1 MRKKI
6 FTFLLALVTSVG
18 LSCAQNPSGSCGENV
33 TWELNTSTGTLTITG
48 SGAMEVYSSYYIP
61 WKDYK
66 SSITSVVITDGVT
79 SVSQYSF
86 SQCENLTSV
95 TIGDDVETIGQFTF
109 NDCGSSFTSLTIGN
123 SVQSIGMA
131 AFLNAKWIT
140 ELTLP
145 STLQTIGSYA
155 LCNLKALSTITI
167 PSSVTSIEASAFSGC
182 TALTSIYVEATNP
195 PTMGNDVFASITG
208 KAYIPLYVPNGSIAA
223 YTAAAQW
230 NEFDIHGYD
239 PSDPGSGEE
248 PGGDD
253 PSTGDGSLSGAFTIN
268 AYGDQINF
276 SKGNLQYVGSWQFAA
291 NQWDIIGAAQAD
303 DNRDLFGWGTGD
315 APNKVSM
322 TLADYA
328 VYHEW
333 GTNMGDGWY
342 TLSRDEWTYLFQT
355 RTNAADLYAP
365 ANVNGVNGFVVL
377 PDEWTLPYG
386 MTFTPGVTNYGTNV
400 YQNAGWTAMENA
412 GAVFLPVAGYR
423 YNGNIN
429 WVGQSGFYWSST
441 VASEGASAWSWLIS
455 ASSGA
460 RRDYY
465 NLYYGMPVRLVK
477 AVVKSDQEFAD
488 PVIALIE
495 AIGTVEYTQ
504 VCKNRIVEARVAY
517 DHLTDAQKALV
528 SNYSTLTDA
537 EASYASLAPTPATD
551 GSLSGAFTIN
561 ANGDQINFSKGNLQ
575 YVGSWQ
581 FAANQW
587 DIIGND
593 QADDNRDLFGWGTG
607 DAPNKVSMT
616 LADYAVYH
624 EWGTNMGDGWYTL
637 SRDEWT
643 YLFQTRPNA
652 ANLYAPANVNGVK
665 GFVVL
670 PDEWTQPYGTT
681 FTPGVT
687 NYGTN
692 VYADAVWTSME
703 DAGAVFL
710 PVAGYRYNGNI
721 NWVGQSGFY
730 WSSTVASEGA
740 SAWSWLIS
748 ASDGARRDY
757 YNLYYGMPVRLV
769 KAVDKP
775 NQDYADP
782 VIALINAIGTVEY
795 TQECKNKIDEAR
807 AAYDLLTDAQKAL
820 VSNYSTL
827 TDAEAAYA
835 ALAPTPATDGSLPG
849 AFTINGD
856 GDQIN
861 FSKANLQ
868 YVGKWQFAENQWD
881 IIGAAQA
888 DDNRDLFGWGTGD
901 APNKVSETSA
911 DYTTYTE
918 WGTQM
923 GAGWYTLDYDEW
935 KYIFKTRANA
945 SDKYAPAKVNGVNGI
960 VLLPDEW
967 TQPYGTTFTAGV
979 TNFGTNVYADAAWT
993 SMEEA
998 GAVFLPVAG
1007 YRYKGNI
1014 NWVGESGFYWTSTVA
1029 SAGSLSWSWLISASS
1044 VSRDYYNL
1052 HYGMSVRLVKAASS
1066 TPVGPTYL
1074 DADFAI
1080 NFMSDPY
1087 TVVGGG
1093 ALPTG
1098 VEVSGSWHDNQHGYS
1113 SPVIT
1118 IPVTAGNYLV
1128 KMGACQYSNQDGSVK
1143 NEDGSVTY
1151 TTLATNTGVCYDANP
1166 SKNYVADIITIPS
1179 DQIIKVYGAQYTPYF
1194 SIQKM
1199 PEIPAFTNFA
1209 INFMSDSYTVA
1220 EGTLP
1225 AGTVIDGTPNTGQTA
1240 HGYQNVVATVPV
1252 KAGKYRLTLGTCQ
1265 YGTGTGNVM
1274 SETNIELA
1282 SFDQKTAACYHHNP
1296 AENIISMIFDVDQDQ
1311 HITIDC
1317 GNYTPYMKLEAVT
1330 SYVVEF
1336 ALGDAE
1342 GTAPTA
1348 LDVTIGEDI
1357 TMPVNKTMYKAGY
1370 TLTGWSDGVNTY
1382 PIGESF
1388 TPANDVVLTP
1398 VFTANE
1404 ADLLNAS
1411 TDVTVKWYF
1420 GGDNGAPTTSYEG
1433 TSGLLVAQAT
1443 IGDKTVD
1450 VKLAIDATSGKFAPQ
1465 PTTEWAQVRVGTI
1478 FTYPYKE
1485 GMTVKVDNYKS
1496 NVTYYIADAEGKVTC
1511 GENDYYSYIEVTYP
1525 ASAPTTAV
1533 EIGDLNNA
1541 EEVNAFLNTYDGQTI
1556 DELIIDR
1563 PVLNNMYNTL
1573 CLPFDMNAAQIA
1585 ASSLNGVEIREFTGA
1600 SVEGTT
1606 LNLSVGDPVN
1616 AVVAGRPYFVKY
1628 SAASQLDDLHFED
1641 VTINNAILDNMAVT
1655 FDGVTFKGTFT
1666 PFVMPNGLNFQGG
1679 YLFLGQNN
1687 QAYFY
1692 VDVESSTPGNAPKY
1706 RGMPARIVEGKNV
1719 ATGVENAQSANQS
1732 TKVIVNGQLIII
1744 KNDVRYNAQ
1753 GQIVK

>member
-18 LSCAQNPSGSCGENV
+18 LSWAQNPSGSCGENV

-48 SGAMEVYSSYYIP
+48 SGAMEVYTSYYIP
-61 WKDYK
+61 WKNYK

-95 TIGDDVETIGQFTF
+95 TIGNDVETIGQFTF

-145 STLQTIGSYA
+145 STLETIGSYA

-182 TALTSIYVEATNP
+182 TALTSIYVEATTP

-208 KAYIPLYVPNGSIAA
+208 KAYIPLYVPNGSVAA

-328 VYHEW
+328 EYHEW

-537 EASYASLAPTPATD
+537 EEAYAALTPPPATD

-561 ANGDQINFSKGNLQ
+561 GDGDQINFSKGNLQ

-581 FAANQW
+581 FAEDQW
-587 DIIGND
+587 SIIGNA

-616 LADYAVYH
+616 LADYAEYH
-624 EWGTNMGDGWYTL
+624 EWGENMGDGWYTL

-643 YLFQTRPNA
+643 YLFQTRTNA
-652 ANLYAPANVNGVK
+652 TNLYAPANVNGVN

-670 PDEWTQPYGTT
+670 PDEWVQPYGTT

-692 VYADAVWTSME
+692 VYADAAWTSME

-710 PVAGYRYNGNI
+710 PVAGYRYNGNV
-721 NWVGQSGFY
+721 NWQGQSGFY
-730 WSSTVASEGA
+730 WSSTVASAGA

-757 YNLYYGMPVRLV
+757 YNLYYGM
-769 KAVDKP
+769 
-775 NQDYADP
+775 
-782 VIALINAIGTVEY
+782 
-795 TQECKNKIDEAR
+795 C
-807 AAYDLLTDAQKAL
+807 
-820 VSNYSTL
+820 
-827 TDAEAAYA
+827 
-835 ALAPTPATDGSLPG
+835 
-849 AFTINGD
+849 
-856 GDQIN
+856 
-861 FSKANLQ
+861 
-868 YVGKWQFAENQWD
+868 
-881 IIGAAQA
+881 
-888 DDNRDLFGWGTGD
+888 
-901 APNKVSETSA
+901 
-911 DYTTYTE
+911 
-918 WGTQM
+918 
-923 GAGWYTLDYDEW
+923 
-935 KYIFKTRANA
+935 
-945 SDKYAPAKVNGVNGI
+945 
-960 VLLPDEW
+960 
-967 TQPYGTTFTAGV
+967 
-979 TNFGTNVYADAAWT
+979 
-993 SMEEA
+993 
-998 GAVFLPVAG
+998 
-1007 YRYKGNI
+1007 
-1014 NWVGESGFYWTSTVA
+1014 
-1029 SAGSLSWSWLISASS
+1029 
-1044 VSRDYYNL
+1044 
-1052 HYGMSVRLVKAASS
+1052 VRLVKAASS
-1066 TPVGPTYL
+1066 TPAGPTYL

-1080 NFMSDPY
+1080 DFRTDPY

-1098 VEVSGSWHDNQHGYS
+1098 VEVEGSMNTGDAQHGYRL
-1113 SPVIT
+1113 PVIT
-1118 IPVTAGNYLV
+1118 IPVTAGNYKV
-1128 KMGACQYSNQDGSVK
+1128 MMGTCSYSNQDATIK
-1143 NEDGSVTY
+1143 TEDNSYTY
-1151 TTLATNTGVCYDANP
+1151 ATLETNNGTCYHQNTATNVVGAIFNVPT
-1166 SKNYVADIITIPS
+1166 
-1179 DQIIKVYGAQYTPYF
+1179 DQIIKVYGAEYTPFF
-1194 SIQKM
+1194 SIEKM
-1199 PEIPAFTNFA
+1199 EAVPAFTDFELNFQTNPYNEISGA
-1209 INFMSDSYTVA
+1209 KPD
-1220 EGTLP
+1220 
-1225 AGTVIDGTPNTGQTA
+1225 GTVIIGTYHDNL
-1240 HGYQNVVATVPV
+1240 HGYQNVEAVVPV
-1252 KAGKYRLTLGTCQ
+1252 EAGNYRLTVGACQ
-1265 YGTGTGNVM
+1265 YGTPGNVM
-1274 SETNIELA
+1274 SETNAELA
-1282 SFDQKTAACYHHNP
+1282 SFNSNLGEGNCYHNNTAA
-1296 AENIISMIFDVDQDQ
+1296 NIVSTIFTVDMDQ
-1311 HITIDC
+1311 TITIN
-1317 GNYTPYMKLEAVT
+1317 GGAYMPYMKLEKLLDNT
-1330 SYVVEF
+1330 YYINFEN
-1336 ALGDAE
+1336 AE
-1342 GTAPTA
+1342 GAIGTIPGEIAITAG
-1348 LDVTIGEDI
+1348 DSWTIPANL
-1357 TMPVNKTMYKAGY
+1357 TLYKEGY
-1370 TLTGWSDGVNTY
+1370 TFVGWSDGVNTY
-1382 PIGESF
+1382 APGDEF
-1388 TPANDVVLTP
+1388 FPNAHGTLQAVYTPNSVSI
-1398 VFTANE
+1398 
-1404 ADLLNAS
+1404 ADAS
-1411 TDVTVKWYF
+1411 TINVKWYF
-1420 GGDNGAPTTSYEG
+1420 GENAGAPSVTWQGTTGY
-1433 TSGLLVAQAT
+1433 LLAK
-1443 IGDKTVD
+1443 GEVD
-1450 VKLAIDATSGKFAPQ
+1450 GELIDLKLDIDATSGKFHNAGRGDK
-1465 PTTEWAQVRVGTI
+1465 WAQVNANTV
-1478 FTYPYKE
+1478 FAFPSKE
-1485 GMTVKVDNYKS
+1485 GAVVS
-1496 NVTYYIADAEGKVTC
+1496 VETYSGNETYDLAAGTLTC
-1511 GENDYYSYIEVTYP
+1511 NTNDYYSYLEIVYP
-1525 ASAPTTAV
+1525 APTTAV
-1533 EIGDLNNA
+1533 VIGD
-1541 EEVNAFLNTYDGQTI
+1541 
-1556 DELIIDR
+1556 
-1563 PVLNNMYNTL
+1563 P
-1573 CLPFDMNAAQIA
+1573 
-1585 ASSLNGVEIREFTGA
+1585 
-1600 SVEGTT
+1600 
-1606 LNLSVGDPVN
+1606 
-1616 AVVAGRPYFVKY
+1616 
-1628 SAASQLDDLHFED
+1628 
-1641 VTINNAILDNMAVT
+1641 
-1655 FDGVTFKGTFT
+1655 
-1666 PFVMPNGLNFQGG
+1666 
-1679 YLFLGQNN
+1679 
-1687 QAYFY
+1687 
-1692 VDVESSTPGNAPKY
+1692 
-1706 RGMPARIVEGKNV
+1706 
-1719 ATGVENAQSANQS
+1719 
-1732 TKVIVNGQLIII
+1732 
-1744 KNDVRYNAQ
+1744 
-1753 GQIVK
+1753 

>member
-1 MRKKI
+1 M
-6 FTFLLALVTSVG
+6 
-18 LSCAQNPSGSCGENV
+18 
-33 TWELNTSTGTLTITG
+33 
-48 SGAMEVYSSYYIP
+48 
-61 WKDYK
+61 
-66 SSITSVVITDGVT
+66 
-79 SVSQYSF
+79 
-86 SQCENLTSV
+86 
-95 TIGDDVETIGQFTF
+95 
-109 NDCGSSFTSLTIGN
+109 
-123 SVQSIGMA
+123 
-131 AFLNAKWIT
+131 
-140 ELTLP
+140 
-145 STLQTIGSYA
+145 
-155 LCNLKALSTITI
+155 
-167 PSSVTSIEASAFSGC
+167 
-182 TALTSIYVEATNP
+182 
-195 PTMGNDVFASITG
+195 
-208 KAYIPLYVPNGSIAA
+208 
-223 YTAAAQW
+223 
-230 NEFDIHGYD
+230 
-239 PSDPGSGEE
+239 
-248 PGGDD
+248 
-253 PSTGDGSLSGAFTIN
+253 
-268 AYGDQINF
+268 
-276 SKGNLQYVGSWQFAA
+276 
-291 NQWDIIGAAQAD
+291 
-303 DNRDLFGWGTGD
+303 
-315 APNKVSM
+315 
-322 TLADYA
+322 
-328 VYHEW
+328 
-333 GTNMGDGWY
+333 
-342 TLSRDEWTYLFQT
+342 
-355 RTNAADLYAP
+355 
-365 ANVNGVNGFVVL
+365 NGVSGIIIL
-377 PDEWTLPYG
+377 PDDWTLPGG
-386 MTFTPGVTNYGTNV
+386 MSFNPSATNFGA
-400 YQNAGWTAMENA
+400 NAYADEAWETMENA

-429 WVGQSGFYWSST
+429 WVGQSGYYWSSS
-441 VASEGASAWSWLIS
+441 VASAGASAWCYRLTKDNVS
-455 ASSGA
+455 
-460 RRDYY
+460 REYY
-465 NLYYGMPVRLVK
+465 NLHYGMCVRLVK

-488 PVIALIE
+488 PVIALIN

-504 VCKNRIVEARVAY
+504 VCKNRIAAARAAY
-517 DHLTDAQKALV
+517 DHLTDAQKELV

-537 EASYASLAPTPATD
+537 EATYASLAPTPATD

-587 DIIGND
+587 DIIGAA

-692 VYADAVWTSME
+692 VYADAAWTSME

-710 PVAGYRYNGNI
+710 PVAGYRYNGNV
-721 NWVGQSGFY
+721 NWQGQSGFY
-730 WSSTVASEGA
+730 WSSTVASEGV

-757 YNLYYGMPVRLV
+757 YNLYYGMP
-769 KAVDKP
+769 
-775 NQDYADP
+775 
-782 VIALINAIGTVEY
+782 
-795 TQECKNKIDEAR
+795 
-807 AAYDLLTDAQKAL
+807 
-820 VSNYSTL
+820 
-827 TDAEAAYA
+827 
-835 ALAPTPATDGSLPG
+835 
-849 AFTINGD
+849 
-856 GDQIN
+856 
-861 FSKANLQ
+861 
-868 YVGKWQFAENQWD
+868 
-881 IIGAAQA
+881 
-888 DDNRDLFGWGTGD
+888 
-901 APNKVSETSA
+901 
-911 DYTTYTE
+911 
-918 WGTQM
+918 
-923 GAGWYTLDYDEW
+923 
-935 KYIFKTRANA
+935 
-945 SDKYAPAKVNGVNGI
+945 
-960 VLLPDEW
+960 
-967 TQPYGTTFTAGV
+967 
-979 TNFGTNVYADAAWT
+979 
-993 SMEEA
+993 
-998 GAVFLPVAG
+998 
-1007 YRYKGNI
+1007 
-1014 NWVGESGFYWTSTVA
+1014 
-1029 SAGSLSWSWLISASS
+1029 
-1044 VSRDYYNL
+1044 
-1052 HYGMSVRLVKAASS
+1052 VRLVKAASS

-1098 VEVSGSWHDNQHGYS
+1098 VEVAGDFHDAQHGYS

-1128 KMGACQYSNQDGSVK
+1128 KMGACQFSNQDGSVK
-1143 NEDGSVTY
+1143 NEDGTVTY
-1151 TTLATNTGVCYDANP
+1151 TTLATNTGVCYDADP
-1166 SKNYVADIITIPS
+1166 SKNYVADIITIPT
-1179 DQIIKVYGAQYTPYF
+1179 DQIIKVYGAEYTPFF
-1194 SIQKM
+1194 SIEKM
-1199 PEIPAFTNFA
+1199 PEIPAFTDFELNFQTDPYNMISGA
-1209 INFMSDSYTVA
+1209 KP
-1220 EGTLP
+1220 E
-1225 AGTVIDGTPNTGQTA
+1225 GTVIAGSFHDDQ
-1240 HGYQNVVATVPV
+1240 HGYQNVEATVPV
-1252 KAGKYRLTLGTCQ
+1252 KAGKYRLTLGACE
-1265 YGTGTGNVM
+1265 YDSNAGTVM
-1274 SETNIELA
+1274 SETNVELA
-1282 SFDQKTAACYHHNP
+1282 SFNQNLGAGKCYHNNTTK
-1296 AENIISMIFDVDQDQ
+1296 NIVSVIFDVDQDQ
-1311 HITIDC
+1311 TITIDC
-1317 GNYTPYMKLEAVT
+1317 GQYTPYMKLEAVT
-1330 SYVVEF
+1330 SYAVEF

-1342 GTAPTA
+1342 GTAPTTV
-1348 LDVTIGEDI
+1348 DVTVGEAL

-1443 IGDKTVD
+1443 IGNKTVD

-1465 PTTEWAQVRVGTI
+1465 PSTEWAQVVSGTI
-1478 FTYPYKE
+1478 FTYPYKA
-1485 GMTVKVDNYKS
+1485 GMTVNVGNYNP
-1496 NVTYYIADAEGKVTC
+1496 NVTYYIADAEGKVNCVT
-1511 GENDYYSYIEVTYP
+1511 NDYYSFIDVTYP
-1525 ASAPTTAV
+1525 ASAPTPAV
-1533 EIGDLNNA
+1533 EIGDPNDA
-1541 EEVNAFLNTYDGQTI
+1541 EEVSAFLATYNGQTI

-1641 VTINNAILDNMAVT
+1641 VTINNALLDNMAVT

-1687 QAYFY
+1687 QLFWPNTPNPLKPFRAYFY
-1692 VDVESSTPGNAPKY
+1692 VNVESSTPGNAPKY